1 MNIPN
6 KIGPFKRYLA
16 SPTTLKYGFYYC
28 TKFKLPFHKEER
40 YIRVWLPPNYDFEN
54 KNKRFPTIYFSDGQ
68 NLVDSYLSAY
78 GEWKFDKVVNKLLK
92 HDGVSC
98 IAVGIDCPK
107 IPRERCNELNPPYP
121 VRSIYARKEGPNHPF
136 ADKYID
142 YIRFNLK
149 PLIDSL
155 FYTKTDKEN
164 TGIGGSSM
172 GGIMAFYAYMYAP
185 ETFGFS
191 LSFSPAF
198 FLYSKISWQKVM
210 DKYDL
215 NPEKQGKVYLY
226 VGGKNFEEVFVKPTF
241 NTFNFLRKRGF
252 EHDQVRMKYVSNNEH
267 NEKAWAEELYDALRF
282 WLI

>member
-28 TKFKLPFHKEER
+28 AKFKLPFHKEER

-142 YIRFNLK
+142 YIRFTLK

-164 TGIGGSSM
+164 TLDNIELAWGKKKAISTTVTNGQPDFTGQYAGLTNADFAKGSVCF
-172 GGIMAFYAYMYAP
+172 II
-185 ETFGFS
+185 T
-191 LSFSPAF
+191 
-198 FLYSKISWQKVM
+198 
-210 DKYDL
+210 
-215 NPEKQGKVYLY
+215 N
-226 VGGKNFEEVFVKPTF
+226 
-241 NTFNFLRKRGF
+241 
-252 EHDQVRMKYVSNNEH
+252 
-267 NEKAWAEELYDALRF
+267 
-282 WLI
+282 